1 MSNQYEVDLAKNDLE
16 QAYDR
21 ARLIL
26 DLETRKKQF
35 HQEELDLLRAR
46 FLQVKGALQNLYNTV
61 EHLRQVVSLKEH
73 LEKDDAQQRAG
84 IRKQKFDRTKNL
96 FQEFAKSNM
105 GITEHLDKLMSSAIT
120 RNKLQH
126 TLQVGSTCTIA
137 DPTDK
142 TKKVSATILEILPD
156 NTLKVSVNAPGT
168 SRDGEE
174 WALIP
179 LSDLE
184 APQDNG

>member
-21 ARLIL
+21 AQLIL
-26 DLETRKKQF
+26 SRETHKKPF

-46 FLQVKGALQNLYNTV
+46 FLQVKGALQNLYNTM
-61 EHLRQVVSLKEH
+61 EHLRQTISLKEH
-73 LEKDDAQQRAG
+73 LEKEDAQQRAG
-84 IRKQKFDRTKNL
+84 IRKQKFDRTNNL
-96 FQEFAKSNM
+96 FQEFGKPNV
-105 GITEHLDKLMSSAIT
+105 GITEHLGKLMSSAIT
-120 RNKLQH
+120 RNELRH
-126 TLQVGSTCTIA
+126 TLQVGSTCTIVDPA
-137 DPTDK
+137 DRTQK
-142 TKKVSATILEILPD
+142 ISATILEILPD

-184 APQDNG
+184 APHDPS

>member
-1 MSNQYEVDLAKNDLE
+1 MSNQYEVDLAKEDLE
-16 QAYDR
+16 VSYDR
-21 ARLIL
+21 TKMVL
-26 DLETRKKQF
+26 DQERNKKPF

-46 FLQVKGALQNLYNTV
+46 FLQVKGALQSLYNTM
-61 EHLRQVVSLKEH
+61 EHLRQTVSLKEH
-73 LEKDDAQQRAG
+73 LEKDGAQQQAG

-96 FQEFAKSNM
+96 LQEFAKPNM
-105 GITEHLDKLMSSAIT
+105 GITEHLNKLMSSAIT
-120 RNKLQH
+120 RNELRH

-137 DPTDK
+137 DPIDK
-142 TKKVSATILEILPD
+142 TQKVSATILEIMPD